1 MECDCVK
8 SWLMDFFYLYS
19 LEMYESMFIF
29 TFQLSVRVGDLV
41 RLLDW
46 R

>member
-1 MECDCVK
+1 MSLCKVMADG
-8 SWLMDFFYLYS
+8 FFFS

>member
-1 MECDCVK
+1 MIGEMSLCKVMADG
-8 SWLMDFFYLYS
+8 FFF

>member
-8 SWLMDFFYLYS
+8 SWLMDF

-29 TFQLSVRVGDLV
+29 TFQLSVRDGDLV

>member
-1 MECDCVK
+1 MIGGMSLCKVMADG
-8 SWLMDFFYLYS
+8 FF

>member
-8 SWLMDFFYLYS
+8 SWLMDFFKV
-19 LEMYESMFIF
+19 EMYESMFIF

>member
-1 MECDCVK
+1 MIGVK
-8 SWLMDFFYLYS
+8 SWLMDFF